1 MKLKVYRTVD
11 GFMEFWESWNEGTEA
26 FIRSGKVGEM
36 SEIRKFTM
44 KDPRQASEMI
54 KEIERVRKA
63 GFAPREME
71 QMIQVVI
78 HYRLE
83 RWGSTED
90 HDRRVKIEDL
100 MNDCLIPTGLGFCDG
115 GDIGSGTINIFCE
128 VVDAAVAERII
139 VDKLRENNEL
149 ENAVIAKRE
158 RDGDDQY
165 MVVWP
170 KDYSGK
176 FNLF

>member
-11 GFMEFWESWNEGTEA
+11 GVTEYWESWNEGTEA
-26 FIRSGKVGEM
+26 FIRSGKVGEI
-36 SEIRKFTM
+36 SEVRKFTM
-44 KDPRQASEMI
+44 KDPRQASELM
-54 KEIERVRKA
+54 KEIDRVQKT
-63 GFAPREME
+63 GFTPREME

-100 MNDCLIPTGLGFCDG
+100 MNDCLIPTGLGYCDG
-115 GDIGSGTINIFCE
+115 GDIGNGTINIFCE

-139 VDKLRENNEL
+139 VDKLREANEL
-149 ENAVIAKRE
+149 DGAVIVKRE
-158 RDGDDQY
+158 RAGDDEY
-165 MVVWP
+165 KVLWP
-170 KDYSGK
+170 KNYAGK